1 MFDFSNYPKDS
12 KLFDETNKKVIGKM
26 KDEFGRVIVDELIGL
41 KSKIYSIK
49 NIDGK
54 EFNKWKRVNI
64 ATKFNEFKYV
74 LFGKKIIRHRMQR
87 IQSKKH
93 KLGTYE
99 IDKILSCF
107 DNKRYLLDDAIYTLA
122 YFHKD
127 SVTSCKKIVIKMKRL
142 KKIVIKKNKEV

>member
-12 KLFDETNKKVIGKM
+12 KFFDETNKKVIGKM
-26 KDEFGRVIVDELIGL
+26 KDEFGGVIVDEFVGL
-41 KSKIYSIK
+41 KSKMYSMK
-49 NIDGK
+49 KIDGK
-54 EFNKWKRVNI
+54 EYNTAKGVSI
-64 ATKFNEFKYV
+64 ATEFDKFKDVLFNE
-74 LFGKKIIRHRMQR
+74 KIIRHKMKR

>member
-1 MFDFSNYPKDS
+1 
-12 KLFDETNKKVIGKM
+12 
-26 KDEFGRVIVDELIGL
+26 
-41 KSKIYSIK
+41 
-49 NIDGK
+49 
-54 EFNKWKRVNI
+54 
-64 ATKFNEFKYV
+64 
-74 LFGKKIIRHRMQR
+74 MQR

-142 KKIVIKKNKEV
+142 KKIVIKKIKKFKIGLMSSFTLLLTTIMYQPWPNNLQHKTKTKNRKSMTRTPCHPPKPSYEPTPNFANILDMEV

>member
-12 KLFDETNKKVIGKM
+12 KFFDETNKKVIGKM
-26 KDEFGRVIVDELIGL
+26 KDEFGRVIVDERIGL